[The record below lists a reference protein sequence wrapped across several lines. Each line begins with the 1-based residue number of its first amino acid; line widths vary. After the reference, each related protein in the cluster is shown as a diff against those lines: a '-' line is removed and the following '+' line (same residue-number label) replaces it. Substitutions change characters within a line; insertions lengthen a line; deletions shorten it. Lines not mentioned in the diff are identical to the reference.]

1 MAVKLYVEVDASG
14 HAMAHALDLVGCFD
28 YGLSKDEAVAK
39 MPEAIL
45 RSVSLSPLLPVP
57 WSFI

>member
-1 MAVKLYVEVDASG
+1 
-14 HAMAHALDLVGCFD
+14 MAHALDLVGCFD